1 MLGKL
6 WQDIL
11 ELLNQYG
18 GVYLQGIVNTLVLAT
33 VATLLGCVIGF
44 FCGILQTIPHP
55 ETDPLLKRF
64 FLALIRVVIR
74 IYVEVFRGTPMILQA
89 VFIFYGL
96 PYFTNNALQFGSL
109 WGVSIFVVSINTGA
123 YIAESVRGG
132 IISVDPGQA
141 EGATAIGMSHFQAML
156 YVILPQA
163 LRNILPQIGNNF
175 IINIKDTSVMFI
187 IGFSEFFAV
196 HKMVSGAVFK
206 YFPSATIEMVG
217 YLTLTLVSSFLLRRL
232 EKRLDGDA
240 DYQLASEYELMN
252 EDQLVMAAGNYTFED
267 PAAKALRR
275 GRRFLRRGAGVAGTA
290 GTAGA
295 AGTAGEER

>member
-132 IISVDPGQA
+132 IISVDPGQG

-156 YVILPQA
+156 YV
-163 LRNILPQIGNNF
+163 RNILPQIGNNF

-240 DYQLASEYELMN
+240 DHQLASEYELMN

-295 AGTAGEER
+295 AGTAGEEK